1 MTDKLCRITFSK
13 EVMHIK
19 LSIHCNYTRPYAT
32 CTSCLIDII
41 FIHNGPRGSHDTSD
55 IKLVDLQLVRYSYFV
70 NDATLARQ
78 ADRFVAN
85 IISWCRPSTSQS
97 LNRLPSG

>member
-1 MTDKLCRITFSK
+1 MWNKLHSD
-13 EVMHIK
+13 
-19 LSIHCNYTRPYAT
+19 LY
-32 CTSCLIDII
+32 I

-55 IKLVDLQLVRYSYFV
+55 IKLVGLQLVRYSYFV
-70 NDATLARQ
+70 SDATLARQ

-85 IISWCRPSTSQS
+85 IISWCRPSISQS